1 MFRNRKPLPLVS
13 MVLSALYFIYVISL
27 GSSTMIG
34 DEVGGDPGGMVLPL
48 FLAIFMFLVSAA
60 LFATDRKDPSS
71 SQGGMTSSQKR
82 LFALTAVVSLLYVVL
97 ARPLGYILTTLWLLY
112 ILTFYYIQ
120 GDVVLKDLKVSLIG
134 FVSSTV
140 VMLAL
145 YSIGRKI
152 TRSLL
157 LAARKG
163 SIPSLL
169 GSPSAVAGI
178 TLVVVT
184 ALFVA
189 LLFLSRKLLAKWGKS
204 GSVHSAH
211 ISALVAIATTEFIYL
226 IFRQLFLVE
235 LVRGIITW

>member
-134 FVSSTV
+134 FE
-140 VMLAL
+140 
-145 YSIGRKI
+145 IGRASC
-152 TRSLL
+152 RE
-157 LAARKG
+157 R
-163 SIPSLL
+163 
-169 GSPSAVAGI
+169 V
-178 TLVVVT
+178 
-184 ALFVA
+184 
-189 LLFLSRKLLAKWGKS
+189 
-204 GSVHSAH
+204 
-211 ISALVAIATTEFIYL
+211 
-226 IFRQLFLVE
+226 
-235 LVRGIITW
+235 

>member
-48 FLAIFMFLVSAA
+48 FLAIFMFIASAV

-82 LFALTAVVSLLYVVL
+82 LFALTAVVSVLYVVL

-112 ILTFYYIQ
+112 ILTFSYMQ

-134 FVSSTV
+134 FVSSTAF
-140 VMLAL
+140 MLAL
-145 YSIGRKI
+145 YSIGRKL

-163 SIPSLL
+163 SIPSLF

-184 ALFVA
+184 ALFLA
-189 LLFLSRKLLAKWGKS
+189 LLFLSRKLLAQWGKS

>member
-1 MFRNRKPLPLVS
+1 

-48 FLAIFMFLVSAA
+48 FLAIFMFLASAA
-60 LFATDRKDPSS
+60 LFATDKKDPSS
-71 SQGGMTSSQKR
+71 PQAGMTSSQKR
-82 LFALTAVVSLLYVVL
+82 LFVLTAAVSVLYVVL
-97 ARPLGYILTTLWLLY
+97 ARPLGYILTSLWLLY
-112 ILTFYYIQ
+112 VLAFYYMQ
-120 GDVVLKDLKVSLIG
+120 DDVVLKDLKAFLIG

-140 VMLAL
+140 AMLAL
-145 YSIGRKI
+145 YSIGRRI

-163 SIPSLL
+163 SVPSLL

-184 ALFVA
+184 VLFLA
-189 LLFLSRKLLAKWGKS
+189 LLFLSRKLLAKRGES
-204 GSVHSAH
+204 GAVRSAYV
-211 ISALVAIATTEFIYL
+211 SGLVAIATTEFIYL